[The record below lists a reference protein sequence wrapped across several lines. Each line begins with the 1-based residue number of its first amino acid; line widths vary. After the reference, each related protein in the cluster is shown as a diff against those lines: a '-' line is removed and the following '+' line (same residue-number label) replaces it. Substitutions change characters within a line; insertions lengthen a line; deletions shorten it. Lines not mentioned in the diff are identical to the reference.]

1 MPTNIFFDF
10 DKTLVNKHVN
20 NNLNVFFNRSALD
33 EAVKFIDEQRE
44 DPKAIIPD
52 RLDEIVNKYI
62 DDNKNFFPKES
73 YLRNFLLELKKRDDV
88 NLYVISASL
97 YPSINRKILNHMG
110 IENCFTDIV
119 SVDQQDIDK
128 IPELKYNK
136 MVELAGGQD
145 AFNSTRNIFIDDG
158 ESNVSYFR
166 EKAEELKLS
175 NCIGI
180 HAVIKVKEGIKHS
193 EDNGKEDYVSEAY
206 NERKKHKGCWAD
218 GRIMIDVLKE
228 LDNPLLK
235 NETSPENKAI
245 SREDTVI
252 YEDPRDWIGKN
263 PSSEINPEKSLEGK
277 GAPKNEAISREESVY
292 LEDPRDWT
300 RGKYPA
306 ETNLEKSLEGQGAP
320 EEDNSNP
327 SLYAKY
333 KIKGRAEGKFKP
345 IEVHPS
351 NNNTDMSKLTIPSNK
366 KEQELSKATPKTP
379 PKVAPKPKTP
389 PKVATKPKTPP
400 KVDTKPVV
408 GRKI

>member
-10 DKTLVNKHVN
+10 DKTLVNNHVN
-20 NNLNVFFNRSALD
+20 NDLNKFFARSALD
-33 EAVKFIDEQRE
+33 EAVKFKDEQRE

-52 RLDEIVNKYI
+52 RLDKIVNKYI
-62 DDNKNFFPKES
+62 DDNKNFFPKQS

-119 SVDQQDIDK
+119 SVDQQDIHK

-145 AFNSTRNIFIDDG
+145 AFNSTRNIFIDDV
-158 ESNVSYFR
+158 ESNVSYFK

-180 HAVIKVKEGIKHS
+180 HAVTEDKAGIKHS
-193 EDNGKEDYVSEAY
+193 EDKGKEDYVSEAY
-206 NERKKHKGCWAD
+206 NERKKHEGCWAD
-218 GRIMIDVLKE
+218 GRIMNDVLKE

-245 SREDTVI
+245 SRDESV
-252 YEDPRDWIGKN
+252 YLEYLEYPSDWIGKN
-263 PSSEINPEKSLEGK
+263 PSSETNPEKSLEGQ

-306 ETNLEKSLEGQGAP
+306 ETNPEKSLESQGAP

-333 KIKGRAEGKFKP
+333 KIAGRAEGKFKP

-351 NNNTDMSKLTIPSNK
+351 NNNTDMSKLTIPLNIN
-366 KEQELSKATPKTP
+366 EQESSKAKPKTP
-379 PKVAPKPKTP
+379 PKVAPKP
-389 PKVATKPKTPP
+389 
-400 KVDTKPVV
+400 VV
-408 GRKI
+408 GRKK